1 MQRTQKV
8 LNSCIFKCTK
18 PKTCRAR
25 ITAKS
30 NRYESKIYTFSK
42 DSSYIRN
49 SLEKLGLILE
59 EKIDE
64 GSSALIYRAI
74 STGLSGFGK
83 TSWQGRKGKVHA
95 VKIVKLSEG
104 KEEHKLLA
112 FHEEYSILSSLNHK
126 GIVNVYHF
134 DYLFMVMEYC
144 NGGSLFEALQC
155 KNIKAK
161 NVLNQETEGE
171 LISLINE
178 NMPILNLPKLMSDI
192 AEALNYLH
200 RHGFAHRDIK
210 SANILL
216 TWDEELER
224 IVAKIADFGCAASVS
239 VVPIRK
245 KTGPLRSFLG
255 LPTGFYP
262 VGSLLWMPPEMLEP
276 PFEGDEVY
284 ARADKVDI
292 YAFAIVLWEC
302 MEWRIPWCETEV
314 PSRKLVIERVVK
326 SKAMHLPL
334 PRKATKEFAELIT
347 VMLCKDPK
355 ERPTSAEVLER
366 LQDVAERWDTE
377 QAYQQVSSYLH
388 INRAKE
394 EYIYKVLLSR
404 FSLPS

>member
-83 TSWQGRKGKVHA
+83 TSWQGQKGKVHA

-200 RHGFAHRDIK
+200 RHGFAHRDI
-210 SANILL
+210 
-216 TWDEELER
+216 
-224 IVAKIADFGCAASVS
+224 
-239 VVPIRK
+239 
-245 KTGPLRSFLG
+245 
-255 LPTGFYP
+255 
-262 VGSLLWMPPEMLEP
+262 
-276 PFEGDEVY
+276 
-284 ARADKVDI
+284 
-292 YAFAIVLWEC
+292 
-302 MEWRIPWCETEV
+302 
-314 PSRKLVIERVVK
+314 
-326 SKAMHLPL
+326 
-334 PRKATKEFAELIT
+334 
-347 VMLCKDPK
+347 
-355 ERPTSAEVLER
+355 
-366 LQDVAERWDTE
+366 
-377 QAYQQVSSYLH
+377 
-388 INRAKE
+388 
-394 EYIYKVLLSR
+394 
-404 FSLPS
+404 